1 VLQWRPK
8 PYRVD
13 GVAKLQPS
21 SLCLLSDIKS
31 TNVSLSFIGRY
42 LLVYCREY
50 QTAHR
55 SLVSTIAIFTVLRP
69 RERWQSIVMSASV
82 CLSVREHISRTARAI
97 FAKFLRMLHMAVARS
112 SSSGVAQSEGEGAI
126 LGFFPHWQCIIWAVW
141 VVILLRRTDLASVL
155 FFSRPRPEGWPHHG
169 RICSIYLCP
178 LSFRLTL
185 PRRVL
190 STYRYWC
197 CPSRPCM

>member
-1 VLQWRPK
+1 MCAISSLTSTFAISPPDEFLYYLATMGNSKVHSLERTRRYVGLRAVTVLQWRPK

-126 LGFFPHWQCIIWAVW
+126 LGFFPH
-141 VVILLRRTDLASVL
+141 
-155 FFSRPRPEGWPHHG
+155 
-169 RICSIYLCP
+169 
-178 LSFRLTL
+178 
-185 PRRVL
+185 
-190 STYRYWC
+190 
-197 CPSRPCM
+197 